1 MSSKVPENCLL
12 RSISDK
18 PIASSNYLIIW
29 VQILTVRVLIYTA
42 QLENKYYLGKDI
54 LMLI

>member
-12 RSISDK
+12 RSISDR
-18 PIASSNYLIIW
+18 PIASSNYFIIQ
-29 VQILTVRVLIYTA
+29 VQILTVQVLIDTV
-42 QLENKYYLGKDI
+42 QLQKKYYLGKDI